1 MTHTSRADHA
11 YLPELC
17 DAMRRA
23 GIVVLLDRGRPRVHP
38 HGAVTP
44 LMLEGLKQHRDA
56 FIAAL
61 QRCSPGTRLSP
72 FGCLRCGWGVVL
84 ERDEKCELCRFST
97 VSVAFAEPRS
107 EEERRLLTMC
117 DARREYAAKLQKEY
131 EKLSGTVSGPT
142 STPVETVET
151 DNQHLEV
158 RAHALG
164 GNT

>member
-1 MTHTSRADHA
+1 MTHTSPADHA

-38 HGAVTP
+38 HAAVTP

-61 QRCSPGTRLSP
+61 QRCEPGARLSP

-84 ERDEKCELCRFST
+84 TMDEKCELCRFSA
-97 VSVAFAEPRS
+97 VEPRFVEPHS
-107 EEERRLLTMC
+107 AEERALLAQCEERR
-117 DARREYAAKLQKEY
+117 AYAAKLSPTVPQPDR
-131 EKLSGTVSGPT
+131 GTVG
-142 STPVETVET
+142 TVGT
-151 DNQHLEV
+151 DNQVLEV
-158 RAHALG
+158 RVRAFG
-164 GNT
+164 GNS